1 MERLNTGGVDEKET
15 LCALRARLRAAD
27 GEG

>member
-15 LCALRARLRAAD
+15 LCAPAYAQQTVK
-27 GEG
+27 GEE